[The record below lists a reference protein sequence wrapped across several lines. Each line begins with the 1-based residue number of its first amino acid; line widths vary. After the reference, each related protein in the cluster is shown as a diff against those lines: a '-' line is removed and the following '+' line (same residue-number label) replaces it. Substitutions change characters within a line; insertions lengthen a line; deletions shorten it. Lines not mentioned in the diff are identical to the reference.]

1 MSNRDLLNEF
11 LEYKQNIS
19 MCSDQTIRAYR
30 NDLNQFADFLLKNEV
45 SILESSTMDIQDYLS
60 EVGKNKN
67 ISTSSMARKLASI
80 KSLYRYL
87 ANNKIISKNISR
99 LIKSPK
105 TPKRLPNFLTAKE
118 IKRLL
123 DYPYGDSIKD
133 MRDRLILELFYATG
147 IRISELVRIKIN
159 DIDFKDK
166 LIKIKGKGNKERFV
180 IFGDGMLVVLN
191 MPLPGME
198 EYVLSFPNYYVTGIL
213 ISLIIGLIFL
223 SYFGVRF
230 AGETKKR
237 SDALN
242 KLQQILA
249 KEYELESLGGQAA
262 AAAHSLGTPLATI
275 TVVAKEMRKE
285 VGDNSKFTKDID
297 LLISQTK
304 RCSEILKKISQ
315 KQIIK
320 DEFLSAMSFENLLE
334 EIIKSFKESSEKNI
348 KLNTDKDINKID
360 IKRNPELVYGLRNF
374 IGNAVKFSNQNILIS
389 IISDNINLYILI
401 EDDGPGFPEDIIKA
415 LGEPYIKSRSK
426 LSKDNKGLGLGTFLG
441 KTLLERQSAVISFE
455 NGSSLNGAIVKIKWR
470 INDISI

>member
-1 MSNRDLLNEF
+1 MDFATLFRLDENLNLDRKTLVF
-11 LEYKQNIS
+11 LRWIAIFGQIFSVNLVFFFL
-19 MCSDQTIRAYR
+19 
-30 NDLNQFADFLLKNEV
+30 DLNFPIMLCHVVILVGFLTNIYLQFGLKVTLLKDLYSSSFLMYDIIQL
-45 SILESSTMDIQDYLS
+45 SILLFLTGGIFNPFAILLIVPTIVSSTFLS
-60 EVGKNKN
+60 MG
-67 ISTSSMARKLASI
+67 STIILGSST
-80 KSLYRYL
+80 
-87 ANNKIISKNISR
+87 III
-99 LIKSPK
+99 L
-105 TPKRLPNFLTAKE
+105 FVLT
-118 IKRLL
+118 
-123 DYPYGDSIKD
+123 
-133 MRDRLILELFYATG
+133 F
-147 IRISELVRIKIN
+147 
-159 DIDFKDK
+159 F
-166 LIKIKGKGNKERFV
+166 
-180 IFGDGMLVVLN
+180 N

-223 SYFGVRF
+223 SYFGIRF

-275 TVVAKEMRKE
+275 SVVSKEMRKE
-285 VGDNSKFTKDID
+285 VGDNSKLTKDID

-315 KQIIK
+315 KKIIS
-320 DEFLSAMSFENLLE
+320 DEFLSSMSLEDLLE

-348 KLNTDKDINKID
+348 TLNTDKNVNKID

-374 IGNAVKFSNQNILIS
+374 IGNAVKFANQNILIS

-401 EDDGPGFPEDIIKA
+401 EDDGPGFPDDIIKA

-426 LSKDNKGLGLGTFLG
+426 FSKDNAGLGLGTFLG

-455 NGSSLNGAIVKIKWR
+455 NGSALKGAKVKIKWS
-470 INDISI
+470 INDLSI